1 MSVDEATVRKIARLA
16 RVKVKDED
24 VVPLANELN
33 SILHWIEQLNA
44 VDTSSVAP
52 LASTVDA
59 KLPWRKDAVTD
70 GGYAEKVL
78 ANAPEQAQGF
88 FAVPKVVE

>member
-1 MSVDEATVRKIARLA
+1 MSVDEATVRRIARLA
-16 RVKVKDED
+16 RVKLKDEE
-24 VVPLANELN
+24 VAPLANELN

-70 GGYAEKVL
+70 GGHPEKIL
-78 ANAPEQAQGF
+78 ANAPERAQGF